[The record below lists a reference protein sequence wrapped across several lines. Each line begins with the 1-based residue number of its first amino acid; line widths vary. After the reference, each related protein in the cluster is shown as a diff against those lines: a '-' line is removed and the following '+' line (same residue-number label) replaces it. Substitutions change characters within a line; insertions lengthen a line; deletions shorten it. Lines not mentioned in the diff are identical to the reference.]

1 MPTIKIAKFWRSIEA
16 FGEICTR
23 ILGLGLVYLIF
34 SFIGQELIGEQ
45 FKNDVLLSLVVLPA
59 IYVLKDSHKILEA
72 VFINVIAKDNSITVF
87 SGILTKREDKLGFKS
102 VENVEQVTT
111 FLGRIFGYSTIH
123 LYAYGSWVR
132 IPFIKDP
139 KSLRV
144 WLEERIHH

>member
-1 MPTIKIAKFWRSIEA
+1 MPTIKIANFWRSIEA

-87 SGILTKREDKLGFKS
+87 SGILTKEKTS
-102 VENVEQVTT
+102 
-111 FLGRIFGYSTIH
+111 
-123 LYAYGSWVR
+123 
-132 IPFIKDP
+132 
-139 KSLRV
+139 
-144 WLEERIHH
+144 